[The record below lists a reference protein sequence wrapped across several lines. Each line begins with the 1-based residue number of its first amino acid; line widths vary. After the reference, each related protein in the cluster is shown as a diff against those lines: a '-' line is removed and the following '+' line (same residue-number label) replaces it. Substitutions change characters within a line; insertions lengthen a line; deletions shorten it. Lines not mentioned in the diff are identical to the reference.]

1 MRPGAVRSIK
11 ATEATTTP
19 PIGQLFKTRIMS
31 ADHDSDPA
39 ARRERLRAILKDQ
52 ALITGR
58 SVKLSSGGAS
68 SYYFNVKRPLFDPEA
83 ASLIGDAMLERLK
96 ADPPDLIGGMALGA
110 VPIVAAVCV
119 RSHPDMP
126 LRGFFVR
133 KEARTHG
140 TGSLIEGYFHAGARV
155 VLLED
160 VTTTGGS
167 TLEAARAVRAA
178 GGEVA
183 YAIVVIDRL
192 EGAREALAAEGI
204 DLIALFTRDD
214 FSDADAPPPA

>member
-1 MRPGAVRSIK
+1 MTETLSDAGK
-11 ATEATTTP
+11 ADA
-19 PIGQLFKTRIMS
+19 QR
-31 ADHDSDPA
+31 
-39 ARRERLRAILKDQ
+39 RRERLRTILKEQ

-58 SVKLSSGGAS
+58 SMKLSSGGAT

-83 ASLIGDAMLERLK
+83 ANLIAEAMLERLE
-96 ADPPDLIGGMALGA
+96 ADPPDLVGGMALGA

-119 RSHPDMP
+119 RSHPAMP

-140 TGSLIEGYFHAGARV
+140 TESLIEGYFHAGARV

-167 TLEAARAVRAA
+167 TLDAAKAVRAA

-183 YAIVVIDRL
+183 YAMVVIDRL
-192 EGAREALAAEGI
+192 QGARENLAAEGV

-214 FSDADAPPPA
+214 FSQ